1 MGLRTRRPGPALAAI
16 VALVAAAT
24 TAITAASAQ
33 TSCDPIQTTPEYLAG
48 VPTGEQVLGF
58 PIGSQEVTSAESN
71 EYLEAVDA
79 ASDRVVSGVA
89 ATSVLGVPL
98 DYAIVGSE
106 DNVTAAGLDA
116 IQDAI
121 GTLRDPQTP
130 EAQAQQLAEDTP
142 AILWVDGSPHGGEE
156 SGGDASLKVLYDLA
170 ARTDCAAEQILDQ
183 AIVIVVPIYNPDGR
197 DLDQRRN
204 INGFDMNRD
213 WFAPTQPEIDG
224 VI

>member
-24 TAITAASAQ
+24 TAITAVSAQ

-71 EYLEAVDA
+71 EYLEAVDT

-98 DYAIVGSE
+98 DYAIVGSQ
-106 DNVTAAGLDA
+106 DNVTAAGLDRSRTRSPPFA
-116 IQDAI
+116 I
-121 GTLRDPQTP
+121 RRPRRRRP
-130 EAQAQQLAEDTP
+130 SS
-142 AILWVDGSPHGGEE
+142 SP
-156 SGGDASLKVLYDLA
+156 
-170 ARTDCAAEQILDQ
+170 RTR
-183 AIVIVVPIYNPDGR
+183 P
-197 DLDQRRN
+197 
-204 INGFDMNRD
+204 
-213 WFAPTQPEIDG
+213 
-224 VI
+224 